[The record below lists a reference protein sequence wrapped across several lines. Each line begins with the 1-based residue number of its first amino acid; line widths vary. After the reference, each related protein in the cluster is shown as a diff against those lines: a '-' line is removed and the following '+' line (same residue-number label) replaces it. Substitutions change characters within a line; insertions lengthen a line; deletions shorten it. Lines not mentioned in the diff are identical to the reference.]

1 MKDDFF
7 VSVSGGFRLAGCPGR
22 RCRVVCTA
30 SGSEVVSVKLIAYG
44 DAEEWPRAEGLALL
58 GRAKERDAY
67 NSEVV
72 PIPLASKFEV
82 DLVKSCFD
90 SGRKLSI
97 IDVVRILY
105 EIGDIIRGLPWK
117 EQGKQEAIQSMYDG
131 RANGS
136 IRREASML
144 EQMVSASPSEIVRLS
159 LVEKETL
166 SVDPLITGQLT
177 VRREVAT
184 LFGKTYYS
192 QEPEEIECR
201 PGEVISLSQEL
212 NIPISMERW
221 AWTLYSTRLAGD
233 RDSNSLGFSED
244 IEFVESSKRDAN
256 TVKPVELLT
265 NDEILGMSAP
275 QLRTALRS
283 AGIPSKT
290 RSTRGE
296 LLTRLIPMIDESV
309 RRAMLIDEAVQRE
322 DYGRASEL
330 QARQSERSRV
340 KQQLEEAV
348 AEERYLDAQKLQER
362 FDRLTEMRADPTQDE
377 GSYDRYLDQDEWYK
391 PVR

>member
-1 MKDDFF
+1 MISF
-7 VSVSGGFRLAGCPGR
+7 VSVSGGLGFAGCPGS
-22 RCRVVCTA
+22 RCRVVCKA
-30 SGSEVVSVKLIAYG
+30 SGPEVVAVKLIAYG

-58 GRAKERDAY
+58 GRAKEKDAY

-82 DLVKSCFD
+82 ALVKSCFG
-90 SGRKLSI
+90 SGSKLSM
-97 IDVVRILY
+97 IDVVRILH
-105 EIGDIIRGLPWK
+105 EIGDIVSGLPWK

-136 IRREASML
+136 IQREASML

-166 SVDPLITGQLT
+166 TVDPLITGQLT
-177 VRREVAT
+177 VRREVVS

-192 QEPEEIECR
+192 QEPEKIECR

-212 NIPISMERW
+212 DIPISMDSW
-221 AWTLYSTRLAGD
+221 AWTLYSTRLARD
-233 RDSNSLGFSED
+233 RDSNSIGFSED
-244 IEFVESSKRDAN
+244 IEFVERSKEDSV

-265 NDEILGMSAP
+265 KDEILRMSIP

-290 RSTRGE
+290 RTTRGE
-296 LLTRLIPMIDESV
+296 LLMRLIPMIDETV
-309 RRAMLIDEAVQRE
+309 RRAMLVDEAVRRE

-330 QARQSERSRV
+330 QAERSERSRV

-362 FDRLTEMRADPTQDE
+362 FDRLTEIRADPTQDE

-391 PVR
+391 PIR

>member
-1 MKDDFF
+1 MISF
-7 VSVSGGFRLAGCPGR
+7 VSVSGGLGVAAGSR
-22 RCRVVCTA
+22 RRSQVVCRA
-30 SGSEVVSVKLIAYG
+30 SGSEVVAVKLVAYG
-44 DAEEWPRAEGLALL
+44 DAEGWPGAKGLALL
-58 GRAKERDAY
+58 GRAKEKDART
-67 NSEVV
+67 SEVV
-72 PIPLASKFEV
+72 PIPLASNFEV
-82 DLVKSCFD
+82 ALVKSCFG
-90 SGRKLSI
+90 SGRRLTM
-97 IDVVRILY
+97 IDVARILY
-105 EIGDIIRGLPWK
+105 EIGDVVSGLPWK
-117 EQGKQEAIQSMYDG
+117 EHGKQEAIQSMYDG

-136 IRREASML
+136 IKREASML
-144 EQMVSASPSEIVRLS
+144 EQMVSASPSEIAHLS

-166 SVDPLITGQLT
+166 TVDPLITGQLS

-192 QEPEEIECR
+192 QEPEIIECR

-212 NIPISMERW
+212 DIPISMDSW
-221 AWTLYSTRLAGD
+221 AWTLYSTRLARD
-233 RDSNSLGFSED
+233 RDSNSMGFSED
-244 IEFVESSKRDAN
+244 IEFVERSKSDAD
-256 TVKPVELLT
+256 TGKPVELMT
-265 NDEILGMSAP
+265 KDEIRRMSVP
-275 QLRTALRS
+275 ELRTALRS

-296 LLTRLIPMIDESV
+296 LLNRLIPMIDESE
-309 RRAMLIDEAVQRE
+309 RRSMLIDEAVRRE

-330 QARQSERSRV
+330 QAGQSERSRV